1 MRVPRLHL
9 HEYALHFTL
18 HWRKHV
24 RQTRNIYVETFLFSL
39 SPKKGVFSYP
49 PLWNTSLL
57 QSDTS
62 GCNTV
67 LRALTSGGKVG

>member
-1 MRVPRLHL
+1 MWRLFVL
-9 HEYALHFTL
+9 S
-18 HWRKHV
+18 
-24 RQTRNIYVETFLFSL
+24 ISL
-39 SPKKGVFSYP
+39 QKKGFSYP

-62 GCNTV
+62 GCITV